1 MATIYLVRHGQASF
15 GKENYDQL
23 SPRGWEQGRILG
35 RWLAGKVE
43 PGAVFGGNL
52 QRHRETVEAITT
64 GYGVSLPD
72 MQVLE
77 GLNEFDHLEVV
88 ERLRPEWADKQV
100 MARDLASFPKPAR
113 AFQQAFEKAVTRW
126 VSGEFDQEYSETWHG
141 FRQRVGHALD
151 QLIELADGADV
162 IVSTSGGP
170 IAVIAQR
177 LLELSDRKALE
188 MNNVIANTSV
198 SRILYSGPRRS
209 LAVFN
214 NYSHLEAEDPAL
226 VTFR

>member
-23 SPRGWEQGRILG
+23 SPRGWEQGKILG
-35 RWLAGKVE
+35 RWLTDKVT
-43 PGAVFGGNL
+43 PGAIFGGNL

-64 GYGVSLPD
+64 GYGSTLPD

-77 GLNEFDHLEVV
+77 GLNEFDHVQVV
-88 ERLRPEWADKQV
+88 ERFRPEWADKQV
-100 MARDLASFPKPAR
+100 MARDLGSFPKPAK
-113 AFQQAFEKAVTRW
+113 AFQQAFEQAVARW
-126 VSGEFDQEYSETWHG
+126 VSGEHDHDYAESWQD
-141 FRQRVGHALD
+141 FRARVNAALD
-151 QLIELADGADV
+151 QLVEIAGGADM
-162 IVSTSGGP
+162 IISTSGGP
-170 IAVIAQR
+170 IAVIAQQ

-198 SRILYSGPRRS
+198 SRILYSGSRRS

>member
-126 VSGEFDQEYSETWHG
+126 VSGEFDQEYSETWNG

-151 QLIELADGADV
+151 QLINLADGADV

-177 LLELSDRKALE
+177 LLELSDHKALE

>member
-23 SPRGWEQGRILG
+23 SPRGWEQGKILG
-35 RWLAGKVE
+35 RWLADKVE

-52 QRHRETVEAITT
+52 QRHRETVEAIAT
-64 GYGVSLPD
+64 GYGSALPG

-77 GLNEFDHLEVV
+77 GLNEFDHLQVV

-100 MARDLASFPKPAR
+100 MARDLSSFPKPAR

-126 VSGEFDQEYSETWHG
+126 VSGEFDQEYSETWNG

>member
-23 SPRGWEQGRILG
+23 SPRGWEQGKILG
-35 RWLAGKVE
+35 RWLSDKVT
-43 PGAVFGGNL
+43 PGAIFGGNL
-52 QRHRETVEAITT
+52 QRHRETVEAIAT
-64 GYGVSLPD
+64 GYGTNLPD

-77 GLNEFDHLEVV
+77 GLNEFDHVQVV
-88 ERLRPEWADKQV
+88 ERFRPEWADKQV
-100 MARDLASFPKPAR
+100 MARDLGSFPKPAK
-113 AFQQAFEKAVTRW
+113 AFQQAFEKAVARW
-126 VSGEFDQEYSETWHG
+126 VSGEHDHDYAESWQD
-141 FRQRVGHALD
+141 FRTRVNSALD
-151 QLIELADGADV
+151 QLVEIAGGADM

-170 IAVIAQR
+170 IAVIAQQ

>member
-23 SPRGWEQGRILG
+23 SPRGWEQGKILG

-43 PGAVFGGNL
+43 PGAIFGGNL

-126 VSGEFDQEYSETWHG
+126 VSGEFDQEYSETWNG

-151 QLIELADGADV
+151 QLINLADGADV

-177 LLELSDRKALE
+177 LLELSDHKALE

>member
-23 SPRGWEQGRILG
+23 SPRGWEQGKILG
-35 RWLAGKVE
+35 RWLADKVE
-43 PGAVFGGNL
+43 QGAIFGGNL

-126 VSGEFDQEYSETWHG
+126 VSGEFDQEYSETWNG